1 MYIKSLLS
9 PLLVCEVIWHFVAS
23 LKLLKII
30 DHSHRFPSDVT
41 FTPENTVCILC
52 SVDPKLYTLDRKADV
67 PYSNDNGHFGL
78 VLEIPVYEFS
88 VNCGSHSFLACR
100 EKPESVCV
108 CGGGDLKY
116 SSLSPVN
123 LGIPSIGNYCF
134 LPQHCHKPKFSPSL
148 P

>member
-1 MYIKSLLS
+1 MHTKLLRCLVADKETFKNYINEWNIDKLWDKYHYSMYIKSLLS

-30 DHSHRFPSDVT
+30 DHSHRLPSDVT

-52 SVDPKLYTLDRKADV
+52 SVDPKLYTLGRKADV
-67 PYSNDNGHFGL
+67 PYSNDSGHFGL

-100 EKPESVCV
+100 EKTER
-108 CGGGDLKY
+108 GGSEVL
-116 SSLSPVN
+116 
-123 LGIPSIGNYCF
+123 
-134 LPQHCHKPKFSPSL
+134 
-148 P
+148 